1 MQSVPVPRPP
11 LKKSTKDRKW
21 LGGLADSYE
30 VHALLHQ
37 EHIKPVIQNRSLWK
51 EQSEQMLP
59 GHDGRS
65 SIVYDEAGTVYC
77 YDRLSVPMVRHR
89 MAYIGYE
96 PRRQTLKCRCPARH
110 EGRSCPSGVLCHAGN
125 SYGKTVRVKRT
136 VDLQRFPPIPRA
148 TRRFERLYMGHGAV
162 ERVIWATEGLFWGA
176 DDGNIR
182 GGCRFFA
189 FVGVVMVVHT
199 GLATVLASL
208 PRWDGAPGQMNLSP
222 IAKNLQALLR
232 G

>member
-1 MQSVPVPRPP
+1 LVTVQSAPVPRPP

-110 EGRSCPSGVLCHAGN
+110 EGGVAPAASSAMRAILMGRRSASSEPSTCSV
-125 SYGKTVRVKRT
+125 S
-136 VDLQRFPPIPRA
+136 PRSRGPRGGLSGS
-148 TRRFERLYMGHGAV
+148 T
-162 ERVIWATEGLFWGA
+162 WATG
-176 DDGNIR
+176 
-182 GGCRFFA
+182 
-189 FVGVVMVVHT
+189 
-199 GLATVLASL
+199 
-208 PRWDGAPGQMNLSP
+208 RWSG
-222 IAKNLQALLR
+222 
-232 G
+232 